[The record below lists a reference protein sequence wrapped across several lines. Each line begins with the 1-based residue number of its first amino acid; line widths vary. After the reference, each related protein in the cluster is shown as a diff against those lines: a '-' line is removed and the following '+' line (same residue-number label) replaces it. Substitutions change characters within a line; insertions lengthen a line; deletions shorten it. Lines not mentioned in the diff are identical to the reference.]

1 MTVGETLGG
10 PAVCAGRRRGSRG
23 RWGAC
28 TPSGARRLRHHP
40 PSVSASPARTLAGL
54 PSVDETFRPAPV
66 WATSV
71 EATPPAVDEE
81 ERSDRVGWGPDV
93 TKSRRGGEGRDFA
106 GIRGCCQRRGIP
118 CPRRYGSA
126 LGAGQCP
133 RSRAVQAPD
142 LFLRPGARSPRWH
155 PGGCQRCVTT
165 AAGDVSVRVEHSV
178 AIAPGRTAAGAGPGE
193 GDTHA
198 AALSGRRSAPNGDG
212 ARRPPSASPTCNVV
226 RWSAG
231 SDLGA

>member
-1 MTVGETLGG
+1 MRVDGGALVVGGERALRV
-10 PAVCAGRRRGSRG
+10 AHEGSD
-23 RWGAC
+23 
-28 TPSGARRLRHHP
+28 TIP
-40 PSVSASPARTLAGL
+40 PQCQSLPARTLARL

-93 TKSRRGGEGRDFA
+93 TKSRRGGRSGLRGDQGLLSAERDPVPTTVWICSRGRPVSKVPA
-106 GIRGCCQRRGIP
+106 ER
-118 CPRRYGSA
+118 
-126 LGAGQCP
+126 
-133 RSRAVQAPD
+133 APD

-155 PGGCQRCVTT
+155 PGGRQRCVTT
-165 AAGDVSVRVEHSV
+165 AAGDGSVRVEHSV
-178 AIAPGRTAAGAGPGE
+178 AIAPGRTAAEAGPGE

-198 AALSGRRSAPNGDG
+198 AALSGSPFAPNGDG